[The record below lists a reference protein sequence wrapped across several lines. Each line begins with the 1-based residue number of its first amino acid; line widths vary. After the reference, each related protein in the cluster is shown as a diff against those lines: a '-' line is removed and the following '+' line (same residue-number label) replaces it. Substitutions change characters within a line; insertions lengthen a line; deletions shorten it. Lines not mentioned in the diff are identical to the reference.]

1 MFFNLVMV
9 EYHDLTLRDGCHAIS
24 HKLTSDMIKNHCIF
38 AEKSGIPVME
48 IGHGNGLGASS
59 ILIGKSELTDI
70 EMISLAK
77 HYLKNTKLSVHV
89 IPGLA
94 TIERDIIPAIELGV
108 DIFRIASHCTEAS
121 MTKTHIEYLV
131 KNNKIVYGALMMCAT
146 CPINVLVEEVRKMKS
161 YGASAV
167 IIMDST
173 GSFYPEDVEKYF
185 TELSKVGIKLGFHAH
200 NNMGL
205 AVSNSLTAI
214 KCGAEI
220 IDATVRGFGA
230 GAGNTPLE
238 IMSAI
243 HPCGSI
249 NVVEAIED
257 LDYKAPTTK
266 IINILTA
273 KHKLHSVFEKKIVDA
288 SQTYKIPITKLVE
301 ELGNRK
307 LVAGQ
312 EDLVRVIASQMT
324 EQ

>member
-1 MFFNLVMV
+1 MV
-9 EYHDLTLRDGCHAIS
+9 EYHDLTIRDGCHAIS
-24 HKLTSDMIKNHCIF
+24 HKLTADMIKKHCAF
-38 AEKSGIPVME
+38 VEKSNIPVME

-59 ILIGKSELTDI
+59 ILIGRANLSDT

-77 HYLKNTKLSVHV
+77 SYLKNTKLSVHV

-94 TIERDIIPAIELGV
+94 TIERDIEPAMNLGV

-121 MTKTHIEYLV
+121 ITKSHIEYLAS
-131 KNNKIVYGALMMCAT
+131 KGKTVYGALMMCAT
-146 CPINVLVEEVRKMKS
+146 CSLDVLAGEVEKMKS

-173 GSFYPEDVEKYF
+173 GSFFPKQVEECFKR
-185 TELSKVGIKLGFHAH
+185 LSQIGIKLGFHAH

-205 AVSNSLTAI
+205 AVANSLVAI
-214 KCGAEI
+214 EHGAEI

-238 IMSAI
+238 VMTTIY
-243 HPCGSI
+243 PCGDI
-249 NVVEAIED
+249 DVLETIED
-257 LDYKAPTTK
+257 LDYVTPVTK

-273 KHKLHSVFEKKIVDA
+273 KHKLHSVFEKKILE
-288 SQTYKIPITKLVE
+288 SSRKYKVPLAKLVE

-312 EDLVRVIASQMT
+312 EDLVQVIAARMS
-324 EQ
+324 EQS

>member
-1 MFFNLVMV
+1 MV
-9 EYHDLTLRDGCHAIS
+9 EYHDLTIRDGCHAIS
-24 HKLTSDMIKNHCIF
+24 HKLTMDMIKKHCIF
-38 AEKSGIPVME
+38 VEKSGVPVME

-59 ILIGKSELTDI
+59 ILIGKAELSDI

-77 HYLKNTKLSVHV
+77 NYLKNTKLSVHV

-94 TIERDIIPAIELGV
+94 TIERDINPAIELGV

-121 MTKTHIEYLV
+121 MTKSHIEYLAS
-131 KNNKIVYGALMMCAT
+131 KNKTVYGALMMCAT
-146 CPINVLVEEVRKMKS
+146 APIDVLVNEVEKMKS

-185 TELSKVGIKLGFHAH
+185 TELNKIGIQLGFHGH
-200 NNMGL
+200 NNLGL
-205 AVSNSLTAI
+205 AVSNSLMAI

-220 IDATVRGFGA
+220 IDVTVNGFGA

-238 IMSAI
+238 IMNVV
-243 HPCGSI
+243 HPCEYI
-249 NVVEAIED
+249 NITDTPE
-257 LDYKAPTTK
+257 YKHPVTK
-266 IINILTA
+266 LINILTA
-273 KHKLHSVFEKKIVDA
+273 KHKLHSVFEKKILE
-288 SQTYKIPITKLVE
+288 SCEIYKIPIAKLVE

-312 EDLVRVIASQMT
+312 EDLVRVIASQLA
-324 EQ
+324 EQS

>member
-1 MFFNLVMV
+1 MV
-9 EYHDLTLRDGCHAIS
+9 EYHDLTIRDGCHAIS
-24 HKLTSDMIKNHCIF
+24 HNLTPDMIKKHCAF
-38 AEKSGIPVME
+38 VEQSNIPVME

-59 ILIGKSELTDI
+59 ILIGRATLSDT

-77 HYLKNTKLSVHV
+77 SHLKNTKLSVHV

-94 TIERDIIPAIELGV
+94 TIERDIEPAIKLGV

-121 MTKTHIEYLV
+121 ITKSHIEYLAS
-131 KNNKIVYGALMMCAT
+131 KGKTVYGALMMCAT
-146 CPINVLVEEVRKMKS
+146 CSLDVLVGEVEKMKS

-173 GSFYPEDVEKYF
+173 GSFFPKQVEDCFKR
-185 TELSKVGIKLGFHAH
+185 LSHCGIKLGFHAH

-205 AVSNSLTAI
+205 AVANSLVAI
-214 KCGAEI
+214 EHGAEI

-238 IMSAI
+238 IMTTIYPS
-243 HPCGSI
+243 GNI
-249 NVVEAIED
+249 NVLESIEK
-257 LDYKAPTTK
+257 LDYVAPVAK

-273 KHKLHSVFEKKIVDA
+273 KHTLHSVFEKKIMESSRKYRVPLA
-288 SQTYKIPITKLVE
+288 KLVE

-312 EDLVRVIASQMT
+312 EDLVHVIAAQMS
-324 EQ
+324 EQS

>member
-1 MFFNLVMV
+1 MV
-9 EYHDLTLRDGCHAIS
+9 EYHDLTIRDGCHAIS
-24 HKLTSDMIKNHCIF
+24 HKLTPEMIKKHCEF
-38 AEKSGIPVME
+38 VEKSKIPVME

-59 ILIGKSELTDI
+59 ILIGQAYLSDT

-77 HYLKNTKLSVHV
+77 SYLKNTKLSVHV

-94 TIERDIIPAIELGV
+94 TIERDIEPAIKLGV

-121 MTKTHIEYLV
+121 ITKSHIEYLV
-131 KNNKIVYGALMMCAT
+131 SRGKTVYGALMMCAT
-146 CPINVLVEEVRKMKS
+146 CSLDVLVGEVEKMKS

-173 GSFYPEDVEKYF
+173 GSFFPKQVEECFKR
-185 TELSKVGIKLGFHAH
+185 LSKIGIKLGFHAH

-205 AVSNSLTAI
+205 AVANSLVAI
-214 KCGAEI
+214 EHGAEI

-238 IMSAI
+238 VMTTICTSE
-243 HPCGSI
+243 
-249 NVVEAIED
+249 NVDVLETIEK
-257 LDYKAPTTK
+257 LDYETPVTK
-266 IINILTA
+266 TINILTA
-273 KHKLHSVFEKKIVDA
+273 KHKLHSVFEKKILDA
-288 SQTYKIPITKLVE
+288 SRRYKVPLAKLVE

-312 EDLVRVIASQMT
+312 EDLVQVIAAQMS
-324 EQ
+324 EQS

>member
-1 MFFNLVMV
+1 MV
-9 EYHDLTLRDGCHAIS
+9 EYHDLTIRDGCHAIS
-24 HKLTSDMIKNHCIF
+24 HNLTADMIKKHCAF
-38 AEKSGIPVME
+38 VEKSKIPVME

-59 ILIGKSELTDI
+59 ILIGRAALSDV

-77 HYLKNTKLSVHV
+77 SYLKSAKLSVHV

-94 TIERDIIPAIELGV
+94 TIERDIEPAIRMGV

-121 MTKTHIEYLV
+121 ITKSHIEYV
-131 KNNKIVYGALMMCAT
+131 ASRGKTVYGALMMCAT
-146 CPINVLVEEVRKMKS
+146 CPLDVLVGEVEKMKS

-173 GSFYPEDVEKYF
+173 GSFFPHEVEVCF
-185 TELSKVGIKLGFHAH
+185 ERLSHVGVKLGFHAH

-205 AVSNSLTAI
+205 AVANSLAAI
-214 KCGAEI
+214 RYGAEI
-220 IDATVRGFGA
+220 IDVTVRGFGA

-238 IMSAI
+238 VMTTI
-243 HPCGSI
+243 HPTG
-249 NVVEAIED
+249 VDVLEAIEE
-257 LDYKAPTTK
+257 LEYVTPVTK

-273 KHKLHSVFEKKIVDA
+273 KHKLHSVFEKKILESA
-288 SQTYKIPITKLVE
+288 QKYKVPLAKLVE

-312 EDLVRVIASQMT
+312 EDIVRVIAAQMS
-324 EQ
+324 EQS

>member
-1 MFFNLVMV
+1 MV
-9 EYHDLTLRDGCHAIS
+9 EYHDLTIRDGCHAIS
-24 HKLTSDMIKNHCIF
+24 HNLTADMIKKHCAF
-38 AEKSGIPVME
+38 VEKSKIPVME

-59 ILIGKSELTDI
+59 ILIGRAALSDV

-77 HYLKNTKLSVHV
+77 SYLKSAKLSVHV

-94 TIERDIIPAIELGV
+94 TIERDIEPAIRMGV

-121 MTKTHIEYLV
+121 ITKSHIEYV
-131 KNNKIVYGALMMCAT
+131 ASRGKTVYGALMMCAT
-146 CPINVLVEEVRKMKS
+146 CPLDVLVGEVEKMKS

-173 GSFYPEDVEKYF
+173 GSFFPHEVEACF
-185 TELSKVGIKLGFHAH
+185 ERLSRVGVKLGFHAH

-205 AVSNSLTAI
+205 AVANSLAAI
-214 KCGAEI
+214 RHGAEI
-220 IDATVRGFGA
+220 IDVTVRGFGA

-238 IMSAI
+238 VMTTI
-243 HPCGSI
+243 HPTG
-249 NVVEAIED
+249 VDVLEAIEE
-257 LDYKAPTTK
+257 LEYATPVTK

-273 KHKLHSVFEKKIVDA
+273 KHKLHSVFEKKILESA
-288 SQTYKIPITKLVE
+288 QKYKVPLAKLVE

-312 EDLVRVIASQMT
+312 EDLVRVIAAQMS
-324 EQ
+324 EQS